1 MGIGAINADIRW
13 ELFWSTCSHFFNL
26 AGNRVVQVPMFYFL
40 LLYAGRSLT
49 FIDVF
54 WISNLDVKI
63 REAAS
68 VDTNLNNRYLSQGW
82 IVCFIKNKIWYKT
95 LMILV
100 QC

>member
-54 WISNLDVKI
+54 W
-63 REAAS
+63 
-68 VDTNLNNRYLSQGW
+68 
-82 IVCFIKNKIWYKT
+82 
-95 LMILV
+95 
-100 QC
+100 